1 MLDRRL
7 SSCGCSG
14 GGEGDEG
21 AGGQGVLQVK
31 CAHRVPRMQ
40 FWSESANNSN
50 NRSNSLQHAATPGGS
65 SLVLGKEITAV
76 EAVAVRGG
84 EGVEQRLEVAGR
96 V

>member
-1 MLDRRL
+1 MR
-7 SSCGCSG
+7 SSRAANAIL
-14 GGEGDEG
+14 E
-21 AGGQGVLQVK
+21 
-31 CAHRVPRMQ
+31 RVREQ
-40 FWSESANNSN
+40 QQQQEQC
-50 NRSNSLQHAATPGGS
+50 LQHAATPRGS